1 MSAKVKVL
9 IVGDGA
15 IGKVLSQND
24 VEDTNLSLVLTRGPD
39 VQTCLLSRITNNVV
53 NFDDHQEC
61 KCPPLLAGSFVR
73 SFQVPAD
80 EPTTF
85 NNFNLTWD
93 STDDEGNPRVIDLEI
108 WDTAGNSP
116 IPLLLLF
123 TYMILALYPSCARG
137 IVCWAPN
144 GSLQVKRAL
153 NSCAPCL
160 IRIQIYFLSAT
171 HAQVQ
176 FL

>member
-1 MSAKVKVL
+1 M

-15 IGKVLSQND
+15 IGKVLSQI
-24 VEDTNLSLVLTRGPD
+24 EYTNLSLVLARGPD
-39 VQTCLLSRITNNVV
+39 VQTCLLSRITSNVV
-53 NFDDHQEC
+53 NFDDHQER

-73 SFQVPAD
+73 SFQVPAE

-123 TYMILALYPSCARG
+123 TYMIQL
-137 IVCWAPN
+137 
-144 GSLQVKRAL
+144 
-153 NSCAPCL
+153 
-160 IRIQIYFLSAT
+160 
-171 HAQVQ
+171 
-176 FL
+176 